1 MVAEKHQYSDSAK
14 ESTLNANVGAA
25 DSTMTLQDGSTF
37 PGGGA
42 AGKVVCTI
50 DPDLPSEERI
60 RYTSRTGNTLNVVE
74 RGYGQGGTGQA
85 HSAGA
90 TVRHSLSAV
99 EMGEAHDH
107 VTDTTKDEHCFSEDT
122 ELLTEVG
129 WLGIDAVEPD
139 LRAWTFDPATERAA
153 LDRIDA
159 VWRYDVDKHPTLVS
173 LRTQDLGEVLVTPE
187 HTMVWR
193 RANAKT
199 QRQWSRRPALSLP
212 KQFSIPASAR
222 GHDETVDL
230 TDDQVALLAWA
241 TTEGYVHPD
250 GPVTIAQKN
259 GPLADRLRSILDRL
273 GHPYREYKGRGDMRS
288 FRVRSGFLT
297 WAMDDEK
304 VPRWELTCMSSRQA
318 HIFIAEAILGD
329 GSVSGGQDK
338 LALIDEWLTGGRQ
351 PHMTLAAK
359 SDRYIDFVQTLC
371 VLNGIKSRDY
381 TDPDGFHRLA
391 IKMTREHSFACGA
404 SPTAIVEQVPNDHGR
419 VWCVTV
425 PTHHTVIARRPGSAP
440 FIAGNTQ
447 YHNTARHAAVVHT
460 AGMLGTDSVTADKII
475 AGAVGSAELGAGAV
489 IAGKIAAGGVSAANQ
504 LAAGVVD
511 AAAILDGAVGTAEIA
526 TDAVTADEIFAGAVG
541 SAELAASAV
550 IAGKVAAGGVS
561 ATNQI
566 ADAIITLA
574 KFASEAGTTY
584 ASGNPFNN
592 VTLGTGGVSYGRYFK
607 LGRLVVVLAGFQLG
621 TGGNVTGVIELSLPF
636 TAANISGFTGS
647 DASTGGFAAC
657 RAFDPGGGN
666 VRQSGTGV
674 TAGSTCTNFA
684 TAGVNATWDANT
696 PWDWN
701 ADDKFQNVIVYEA
714 TA

>member
-1 MVAEKHQYSDSAK
+1 MVAEKHQRSDSTK

-90 TVRHSLSAV
+90 TVRHSWSAV
-99 EMGEAHDH
+99 EASEAHDH
-107 VTDTTKDEHCFSEDT
+107 VVDTT
-122 ELLTEVG
+122 
-129 WLGIDAVEPD
+129 
-139 LRAWTFDPATERAA
+139 
-153 LDRIDA
+153 LDQHSQ
-159 VWRYDVDKHPTLVS
+159 YL
-173 LRTQDLGEVLVTPE
+173 
-187 HTMVWR
+187 
-193 RANAKT
+193 N
-199 QRQWSRRPALSLP
+199 
-212 KQFSIPASAR
+212 
-222 GHDETVDL
+222 
-230 TDDQVALLAWA
+230 
-241 TTEGYVHPD
+241 TT
-250 GPVTIAQKN
+250 
-259 GPLADRLRSILDRL
+259 
-273 GHPYREYKGRGDMRS
+273 
-288 FRVRSGFLT
+288 
-297 WAMDDEK
+297 
-304 VPRWELTCMSSRQA
+304 
-318 HIFIAEAILGD
+318 
-329 GSVSGGQDK
+329 
-338 LALIDEWLTGGRQ
+338 
-351 PHMTLAAK
+351 
-359 SDRYIDFVQTLC
+359 
-371 VLNGIKSRDY
+371 
-381 TDPDGFHRLA
+381 
-391 IKMTREHSFACGA
+391 
-404 SPTAIVEQVPNDHGR
+404 
-419 VWCVTV
+419 
-425 PTHHTVIARRPGSAP
+425 
-440 FIAGNTQ
+440 
-447 YHNTARHAAVVHT
+447 RHAAVVHT
-460 AGMLGTDSVTADKII
+460 AGMLGTDSVTADKIL

-489 IAGKIAAGGVSAANQ
+489 IAGKIAAGGVSAASQ

-526 TDAVTADEIFAGAVG
+526 TDAVTADEILAGTVG

-592 VTLGTGGVSYGRYFK
+592 VTLGTGGVSFGRHFK
-607 LGRLVVVLAGFQLG
+607 LGRFVLVLAGFQLG

-636 TAANISGFTGS
+636 TAANISAFTGS

-674 TAGSTCTNFA
+674 TSTNTCTNFA

-701 ADDKFQNVIVYEA
+701 AEDKFQCVIVYEA